1 LILEKA
7 QEIVS
12 FFVSLCIKFKIK
24 MALILNIETATKNC
38 SVALSKDG
46 RTLAIREISEQNFSH
61 AEKLHVFIEELFAE
75 SHLKLQDL
83 SAIAVSQGPGSYTG
97 LRIGVSAAKGL
108 CYALS
113 IPLIAID
120 TLEIL
125 ARKINISN
133 GTILPMIDA
142 RRLEVYSAFFDKNYA
157 KIRETKAEIID
168 KNSFQETSEI
178 LHLIG
183 DGAMKFK
190 EILTDEK
197 FKYYPEIQFPSAAD
211 MSLISFQKFQI
222 KQFEDVAYF
231 EPFYLKDF
239 VLITKNKF

>member
-1 LILEKA
+1 
-7 QEIVS
+7 
-12 FFVSLCIKFKIK
+12 

-46 RTLAIREISEQNFSH
+46 KTLAIREIAEQNFSH
-61 AEKLHVFIEELFAE
+61 AEKLHVFIEELLLE
-75 SHLKLQDL
+75 TNVTLKEVK
-83 SAIAVSQGPGSYTG
+83 AIAVSQGPGSYTG

-142 RRLEVYSAFFDKNYA
+142 RRLEVYSAFFDSNYA

-168 KNSFQETSEI
+168 ENSFQETSEI

-197 FKYYPEIQFPSAAD
+197 FKYYPKIQFPSSEE
-211 MSLISFQKFQI
+211 MSLISFQKFQN

-239 VLITKNKF
+239 VLITKK

>member
-1 LILEKA
+1 
-7 QEIVS
+7 
-12 FFVSLCIKFKIK
+12 

-46 RTLAIREISEQNFSH
+46 RTLAIRELSEQNFSH

-113 IPLIAID
+113 IPLIAVD

-133 GTILPMIDA
+133 GIILPMIDA
-142 RRLEVYSAFFDKNYA
+142 RRLEVYSAFFDSNYA

-168 KNSFQETSEI
+168 ENSFQEETEI

-190 EILTDEK
+190 EILTGEK
-197 FKYYPEIQFPSAAD
+197 FKYYPEMQFPSATE
-211 MSLISFQKFQI
+211 MSLISFQKFQN

-239 VLITKNKF
+239 VLITKK

>member
-1 LILEKA
+1 M
-7 QEIVS
+7 S

-46 RTLAIREISEQNFSH
+46 KTLAIRELSEQNFSH
-61 AEKLHVFIEELFAE
+61 AEKLHVFVEELLLETNVA
-75 SHLKLQDL
+75 LKDLQ
-83 SAIAVSQGPGSYTG
+83 AIAVSQGPGSYTG

-113 IPLIAID
+113 IPLIALD

-125 ARKINISN
+125 ARKIQIST
-133 GTILPMIDA
+133 GIILPMIDA
-142 RRLEVYSAFFDKNYA
+142 RRLEVYSAFFDSNYA

-168 KNSFQETSEI
+168 ENSFQEETEI

-197 FKYYPEIQFPSAAD
+197 FKYYPEIQFPSAAE
-211 MSLISFQKFQI
+211 MSLISFQKFQNN
-222 KQFEDVAYF
+222 QFEDVAYF

-239 VLITKNKF
+239 VLMTKK

>member
-1 LILEKA
+1 
-7 QEIVS
+7 
-12 FFVSLCIKFKIK
+12 

-38 SVALSKDG
+38 SVALSKAG
-46 RTLAIREISEQNFSH
+46 KTLAIIELSEQNFSH
-61 AEKLHVFIEELFAE
+61 AEKLHVFIEELFSE
-75 SHLKLQDL
+75 TNLKLQDL
-83 SAIAVSQGPGSYTG
+83 NAVAVSQGPGSYTG

-113 IPLIAID
+113 IPLIALD

-125 ARKINISN
+125 ARKIQVNSGFI
-133 GTILPMIDA
+133 IPMIDA
-142 RRLEVYSAFFDKNYA
+142 RRLEVFSAFFDSCFT
-157 KIRETKAEIID
+157 KIRATRAEVID
-168 KNSFQETSEI
+168 ENSYQEEKEI

-197 FKYYPEIQFPSAAD
+197 FHYYPEIQFPSAAE
-211 MSLISFQKFQI
+211 MGLISFQKFQNS
-222 KQFEDVAYF
+222 QFEDVAYF

-239 VLITKNKF
+239 VLITKK

>member
-1 LILEKA
+1 MILEKA

-12 FFVSLCIKFKIK
+12 FFVTLCIKYKIK

-46 RTLAIREISEQNFSH
+46 RTIAIRELSEQNFSH

-113 IPLIAID
+113 IPLIAVD

-142 RRLEVYSAFFDKNYA
+142 RRLEVYSAFFDSNYT

-168 KNSFQETSEI
+168 ENSFQEETEI

-197 FKYYPEIQFPSAAD
+197 FKYYPEIQFPSATE
-211 MSLISFQKFQI
+211 MSLISFQKFQN

-239 VLITKNKF
+239 VLITKK

>member
-1 LILEKA
+1 
-7 QEIVS
+7 
-12 FFVSLCIKFKIK
+12 

-46 RTLAIREISEQNFSH
+46 RTLAIRELSEQNFSH
-61 AEKLHVFIEELFAE
+61 AEKLHIFIEELFAE

-113 IPLIAID
+113 IPLIAVD

-125 ARKINISN
+125 ARKIKISN

-142 RRLEVYSAFFDKNYA
+142 RRLEVYSAFFDSNYA

-168 KNSFQETSEI
+168 ENSFQEETEI

-190 EILTDEK
+190 EILTGEK

-211 MSLISFQKFQI
+211 MSLISFQKFQN

-239 VLITKNKF
+239 VLITKK